1 MDEVFGDVRQL
12 RKDAEAAMAAAEHA
26 RPDQRK
32 SLLDR
37 AFELREREESAWAAV
52 DCLLASQVG
61 RSVAVAEQAFIM
73 QLRAQDQH
81 EDRQP
86 MLVKVDRVP
95 GTAAGASVT
104 ATFDTGASSTGHS
117 TGAFAGI
124 VDLERAY
131 EMTST
136 AAQSLHS
143 ARCGYARALTLCSDS
158 GDSRLDD
165 SPAALAQR
173 DAVRTAIEQ
182 LNVYTDAVFVGQK
195 VRVRG
200 LHSEEH
206 NGRTGTCLRRL
217 EPRSPE
223 EVLQPR
229 YAVRLL
235 PAKGKPLR
243 EVAVKER
250 NLDRV

>member
-12 RKDAEAAMAAAEHA
+12 RKDAEAAMAALEHA
-26 RPDQRK
+26 RADQRK

-37 AFELREREESAWAAV
+37 AFELREREESAWAAA
-52 DCLLASQVG
+52 DCLVDSQVG

-104 ATFDTGASSTGHS
+104 ATLTATFDTGASSTGYS

-124 VDLERAY
+124 LDLERNY
-131 EMTST
+131 LLVSH
-136 AAQSLHS
+136 AAECLHS
-143 ARCGYARALTLCSDS
+143 ARCGYARALTLCIDS
-158 GDSRLDD
+158 GLDD

-182 LNVYTDAVFVGQK
+182 LNLYTDAVFVRQK

-200 LHSEEH
+200 LLNAEEH
-206 NGRTGTCLRRL
+206 NGHGHVPAPARAEVSGRGSAAPLRRAPA
-217 EPRSPE
+217 PRQRQAVARGCGE
-223 EVLQPR
+223 RAQP
-229 YAVRLL
+229 
-235 PAKGKPLR
+235 
-243 EVAVKER
+243 
-250 NLDRV
+250 